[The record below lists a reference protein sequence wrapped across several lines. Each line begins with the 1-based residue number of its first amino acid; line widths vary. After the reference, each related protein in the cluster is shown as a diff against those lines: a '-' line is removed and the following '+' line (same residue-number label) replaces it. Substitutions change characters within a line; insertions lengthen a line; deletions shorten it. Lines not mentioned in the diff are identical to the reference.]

1 MTSIIK
7 VDTIQNKAGSTSLA
21 ANKLPDTYTGSD
33 KCWVNFTGS
42 SPFQIEDSFNTS
54 SITDNSTGRYNVA
67 QTNNF
72 ANAHYTITHG
82 CHYEAGNGYFH
93 SYHAK
98 STTTVEFLYV
108 ATTNAYVDTRDASA
122 ALHGDLA

>member
-1 MTSIIK
+1 MTSIAR
-7 VDTIQNKAGSTSLA
+7 DSARSEGS
-21 ANKLPDTYTGSD
+21 

-54 SITDNSTGRYNVA
+54 SITDNSTGRYNIA
-67 QTNNF
+67 QTSNF
-72 ANAHYTITHG
+72 ANANYGIAHG
-82 CHYEAGNGYFH
+82 CHYDSGNGYYH

-98 STTTVEFLYV
+98 STTTVEFLYI
-108 ATTNAYVDTRDASA
+108 ATTGSYVDTRDASA

>member
-1 MTSIIK
+1 MSTL
-7 VDTIQNKAGSTSLA
+7 TISNLSDGTKTIPTTNVTNGSA
-21 ANKLPDTYTGSD
+21 

-54 SITDNSTGRYNVA
+54 SITDNSTGRYNIA

-72 ANAHYTITHG
+72 ANANYGIAHG
-82 CHYEAGNGYFH
+82 CHYEAGNGYYH

-108 ATTNAYVDTRDASA
+108 ATTGSYVDTRDASA
-122 ALHGDLA
+122 FLNGELA

>member
-1 MTSIIK
+1 MSTVF
-7 VDTIQNKAGSTSLA
+7 VDTIKNQAGTTSLA
-21 ANKLPDTYTGSD
+21 ADKLPDTYTGSN

-67 QTNNF
+67 QTNSF

-82 CHYEAGNGYFH
+82 CHYETHNGYFH
-93 SYHAK
+93 NYHAK
-98 STTTVEFLYV
+98 STTTVEFLYI
-108 ATTNAYVDTRDASA
+108 AGSGAYVDSRDVTAVFN
-122 ALHGDLA
+122 GTLA